1 MDDHT
6 AAEPVPSNPL
16 RWFPEFLQWNRQR
29 FRGHVRVLGS
39 SLLVGVIAGVGAAA
53 FSLACHVVSY
63 FALGVFAGYHPI
75 TPAGEPHLH
84 GLPELT
90 NALQPWMLLVVP
102 TIGGLICGI
111 IVYTLAPEAEGHGT
125 DAAIAAYHQQRPIR
139 FLVPYVKIVAS
150 AITLGCGG
158 SGGREGPIAQ
168 VGAGFGS
175 FWAGLLRLGPT
186 ERRILTAAGMGAGI
200 AAIFRAPLAGA
211 LFAAEVLYWSPEF
224 EPEVIIPA
232 GIGSVIAYST
242 FGAFFGWQPL
252 FEVKPALSFDN
263 PYQLGPYVLLAVF
276 MAVLAMI
283 YTRTF
288 YFVTFLFRRL
298 PLRRHFKPA
307 IGSLLTGMIGLLLYF
322 AFAGDQQVL
331 SVMSFGYGILQDTVR
346 TPLHQAGIGPVVL
359 LAVALGK
366 ILTTSLTIGSGGSGG
381 VFGPSMVIGG
391 CAGGALGLLFH
402 DLAPDLVPHP
412 ASFALVGMAGF
423 FAAAAKTPFSTLVM
437 VGELTGN
444 YGLLLP
450 TLWVC
455 TIAFLL
461 SDKQSIYSSQVEGR
475 AQSPAHQ
482 GSYLKQIVGGLPVS
496 RLLTLAKEVPLLHP
510 NDTLTTVFERFSDT
524 PSLALPVVD
533 DDKNLLG
540 LVNLD
545 EVHVALQGTA
555 SRTLLRAADLMRSE
569 IPAVR
574 PSDTLDY
581 VAELMTEHNVMA
593 LAVVEDAEPRRVI
606 GLIRRRDITRACLS
620 LLNESATQ
628 GTDVATS

>member
-6 AAEPVPSNPL
+6 SERIPSSPL

-29 FRGHVRVLGS
+29 IRSHARLLGS
-39 SLLVGVIAGVGAAA
+39 AVLVGVIAGLGAAA

-63 FALGVFAGYHPI
+63 FALGVLAGYHPI
-75 TPAGEPHLH
+75 TPAGEPHLP
-84 GLPELT
+84 GLAELT
-90 NALQPWMLLVVP
+90 NPLRPWMLLLVP
-102 TIGGLICGI
+102 TIGGLICGL
-111 IVYTLAPEAEGHGT
+111 IVYTFAPEAEGHGT

-139 FLVPYVKIVAS
+139 FLVPYVKIIAS
-150 AITLGCGG
+150 AITLGSGG

-232 GIGSVIAYST
+232 GIGSVVAYST
-242 FGAFFGWQPL
+242 FGAFFGWDPL
-252 FEVKPALSFDN
+252 FEVKPALFFNDPLQLL
-263 PYQLGPYVLLAVF
+263 PYLVLAVF

-288 YFVTFLFRRL
+288 YFITYLFRRM
-298 PLRRHFKPA
+298 PLRRQLKPA
-307 IGSLLTGMIGLLLYF
+307 IGCFLTGLVGLLLYF
-322 AFAGDQQVL
+322 AFFQDEQVL
-331 SVMSFGYGILQDTVR
+331 SVLSFGYGVLQETVR
-346 TPLHQAGIGPVVL
+346 TPVHHIGFAPTLL
-359 LAVALGK
+359 LAVAFGK

-391 CAGGALGLLFH
+391 CAGGALGLIFH
-402 DLAPDLVPHP
+402 ELAPNLVPHP

-482 GSYLKQIVGGLPVS
+482 GTYLRQIVGDMPVS
-496 RLLTLAKEVPLLHP
+496 RLLTLGKEVPVLHP
-510 NDTLTTVFERFSDT
+510 GDTVATVFDRFTDT

-533 DDKNLLG
+533 PEHHLLG
-540 LVNLD
+540 MVNLD
-545 EVHVALQGTA
+545 EVHVALAGTA
-555 SRTLLRAADLMRSE
+555 SRTLLRAADLMRTDV
-569 IPAVR
+569 PPVR
-574 PSDTLDY
+574 PSDALY
-581 VAELMTEHNVMA
+581 RVAELMTEHNVMA
-593 LAVVEDAEPRRVI
+593 LPVIEDGERQSVV
-606 GLIRRRDITRACLS
+606 GLVRRRDITRACLN
-620 LLNESATQ
+620 LLNEREAPDT
-628 GTDVATS
+628 GIATS